1 MEGTQRKLT
10 KERIKLKYRKYVE
23 VVKGGKNDDDLVKCH
38 IFFLQSGG
46 TSLWRVCYQQGPTPS
61 KLDHLLVGL

>member
-38 IFFLQSGG
+38 NFFFLQRVELVSGG
-46 TSLWRVCYQQGPTPS
+46 SVINR
-61 KLDHLLVGL
+61 GLSRLI